1 MKLASFVQL
10 DGKPR
15 LGAVIEQGGGA
26 RICDLA
32 AASYHFRATQ
42 AAGGFVLPSDMVRFL
57 ETGEHGL
64 VLARKVLDWAA
75 DTGTAIAPLEAVRLV
90 APVPRPPKLLALAGN
105 YQEHIVEG
113 GGTAVDKS
121 KVVPMLFM
129 KPSTTL
135 SGQGEPLVLPGG
147 VSRTVDWE
155 LEIAVVIGRRAK
167 YVPAETA
174 LEYVAGV
181 CCVLDQTA
189 EDILAENPRF
199 LTRAKNFPIFFAFGP
214 HLVTTDEVLARFGSL
229 ADIVVGTY
237 RNGTLQR
244 SNSVANMLYSPQML
258 ISFHSKVMPLLP
270 GDVISTGTPGAVV
283 ISDGDVAECRIAGI
297 GSLVNPVVGAAGIN

>member
-1 MKLASFVQL
+1 VRLCSVATERDEVAAIDVAGRGVVPLSAVDAGAPANLLDVIGVLSARRLDTWGQRLAQL
-10 DGKPR
+10 DDDTFTDPASLRWAPPYRHPPKLWGIG
-15 LGAVIEQGGGA
+15 LNYVDHAD
-26 RICDLA
+26 DLA
-32 AASYHFRATQ
+32 AAHPTAPASFMKGDHTII
-42 AAGGFVLPSDMVRFL
+42 GPGEPIVLPAQSRRVTA
-57 ETGEHGL
+57 EGELG
-64 VLARKVLDWAA
+64 
-75 DTGTAIAPLEAVRLV
+75 I
-90 APVPRPPKLLALAGN
+90 
-105 YQEHIVEG
+105 
-113 GGTAVDKS
+113 
-121 KVVPMLFM
+121 
-129 KPSTTL
+129 
-135 SGQGEPLVLPGG
+135 
-147 VSRTVDWE
+147 
-155 LEIAVVIGRRAK
+155 VIGRECRN
-167 YVPAETA
+167 VDEAEA